1 MYISNQFLRTR
12 LQLTGRFGA
21 FGCSAGDGGFIVET
35 VEIAASFLEF
45 FDPFLWLDNI
55 CVRLESLIEEDKDV
69 IPPKS
74 SYDSQ
79 MFPSRAWLLAYR
91 HDSGFS

>member
-1 MYISNQFLRTR
+1 MYISNQFLWTC

-21 FGCSAGDGGFIVET
+21 LGCSAGDSGFVVET

-55 CVRLESLIEEDKDV
+55 YVRLEALIKTDNRN
-69 IPPKS
+69 IPLKS
-74 SYDSQ
+74 SYGSQ
-79 MFPSRAWLLAYR
+79 MFPSRALPLAYR